1 LFLAAIRAQSP
12 DRSTPRQLPGRKE
25 DIMMKK
31 FGQLA
36 AAATSIGFITGAA
49 MAQESVHVAAAAIN
63 IAHGP
68 IALAAADPSIFATHG
83 LDLQVTDLRG
93 ASPNCIAALLSR
105 SADLCQVGTTTGTD
119 AIAEGADLVAIVAVS
134 GPSGEVILSD
144 DKVAELGISPDAPA
158 DERIRALEGLNISTA
173 APGSALYTLGDAML
187 GTVDLSWNDLNYRTL
202 GEVPAMIEAIRNNQ
216 LDGSFWVFGSL
227 AQLLVDGEGVRWI
240 SLARGD
246 VEEYDGLPF
255 VAVFARREWVEENPE
270 RVAAVQAAYSDAIDR
285 LIDDPEAS
293 SAAIKAEFFP
303 DMDQALWD
311 DGYEQATNAFL
322 RGGATTEVLWQR
334 LLDLQT
340 TTSEKDYGPASFDNV
355 VIGAARSE

>member
-1 LFLAAIRAQSP
+1 
-12 DRSTPRQLPGRKE
+12 
-25 DIMMKK
+25 MKK
-31 FGQLA
+31 FRQLA
-36 AAATSIGFITGAA
+36 ASAAALGLTAGAA
-49 MAQESVHVAAAAIN
+49 LAQESVHVAAAAIN

-68 IALAAADPSIFATHG
+68 IALAAADPSIFKAHG
-83 LDLQVTDLRG
+83 LDLEVTDLRG

-144 DKVAELGISPDAPA
+144 DTVERLGVAPDAPIA
-158 DERIRALEGLNISTA
+158 ERIRALKGLSISTA

-187 GTVDLSWNDLNYRTL
+187 GTVGLSWDDLNYRTL
-202 GEVPAMIEAIRNNQ
+202 GEVPAMIESIRNNQ
-216 LDGSFWVFGSL
+216 LDGAFWVFGSL

-246 VEEYDGLPF
+246 VEEYEGLPF
-255 VAVFARREWVEENPE
+255 VAVFARRDWVEENPE
-270 RVAAVQAAYSDAIDR
+270 RVAAVQAAYADAIDR

-311 DGYEQATNAFL
+311 DGYEQAQLAFL
-322 RGGATTEVLWQR
+322 RGGATTEALWQR
-334 LLDLQT
+334 LLDLQA
-340 TTSEKDYGPASFDNV
+340 SASDKDYTAASFDKV
-355 VIGAARSE
+355 VIGTARGE